1 MRYNNVME
9 ISSFLQ
15 AATGQFGALVVAL
28 SALYLLMS
36 HHKETLDRMYNDH
49 KQDRDLYRT
58 TLVNLSHKIDK
69 IGDDIAEIK
78 KELS

>member
-1 MRYNNVME
+1 ME

-36 HHKETLDRMYNDH
+36 HHKETLDRMNEGTRLD
-49 KQDRDLYRT
+49 
-58 TLVNLSHKIDK
+58 
-69 IGDDIAEIK
+69 EIVHAD
-78 KELS
+78 